1 MTNTHSLKAR
11 EKAFEDMFFQKK
23 NEELIEA
30 MRAKKTREEQFA
42 ALASVLGVDSAALI
56 DPLLDLGLRG
66 ENVTA
71 LVLAPL
77 VAVAWADRTL
87 DNEERRVIMKAED
100 DFDID
105 PESDAG
111 QLLGSWLDH
120 RPHESLLDSWAAY
133 VAELCSVMGA
143 EERARLRDDVV
154 SRAHRIAH
162 AMEKSFLRGGGPTD
176 EEKAIVA
183 RIEAAF
189 DGKSG
194 GSAGDS
200 QGALDKIICGAT

>member
-1 MTNTHSLKAR
+1 MSNRHSLKAR

-30 MRAKKTREEQFA
+30 MRSRKTREEQFES
-42 ALASVLGVDSAALI
+42 LASVLGVDSSELV

-87 DNEERRVIMKAED
+87 DNEERRVILKAED

-105 PESDAG
+105 PESEAG
-111 QLLGSWLDH
+111 QLLANWLEH
-120 RPHESLLDSWAAY
+120 RPHESLLESWAAY
-133 VAELCSVMGA
+133 VVELCRVLGSA
-143 EERARLRDDVV
+143 ERARLRDDIV
-154 SRAHRIAH
+154 SRSRRIAR
-162 AMEKSFLRGGGPTD
+162 AMEKSFLRGGGPTED
-176 EEKAIVA
+176 EMAVVA

-189 DGKSG
+189 DG
-194 GSAGDS
+194 
-200 QGALDKIICGAT
+200 

>member
-1 MTNTHSLKAR
+1 MTNTHSMKAR

-30 MRAKKTREEQFA
+30 MRARKTREEQFS
-42 ALASVLGVDSAALI
+42 ALASVLGVDSSALI

-77 VAVAWADRTL
+77 VSVAWADRTL
-87 DNEERRVIMKAED
+87 DNEERRVILKAED

-105 PESDAG
+105 PESEAG
-111 QLLGSWLDH
+111 KLLANWLDH
-120 RPHESLLDSWAAY
+120 RPHESLLDAWAAY
-133 VAELCSVMGA
+133 IAEICSVLGA
-143 EERARLRDDVV
+143 EERAGLRDDIV
-154 SRAHRIAH
+154 SRSQRISR

-176 EEKAIVA
+176 EEKAVVA

-189 DGKSG
+189 DGKTG
-194 GSAGDS
+194 GSADDT
-200 QGALDKIICGAT
+200 QGTLDKVICGAT